1 MDTKVM
7 NRTLK
12 EKLIQL
18 FEEHQETIFKNDAP
32 EMIQKRKQSFEAFKA
47 AGFPTT
53 RLEKWR
59 NTDLSKVL
67 EADYSYYFEP
77 TFKKVSS

>member
-32 EMIQKRKQSFEAFKA
+32 ETVI
-47 AGFPTT
+47 
-53 RLEKWR
+53 
-59 NTDLSKVL
+59 
-67 EADYSYYFEP
+67 
-77 TFKKVSS
+77 